1 MTRIEFHN
9 KAHYILAILIA
20 FTLPFGKFTPI
31 LIGLLLINWL
41 TEGDF
46 PTKLK
51 TVFNNKFARVFILFY
66 IIHIIGL
73 LYTNNMSSGLFDLE
87 VKLSILIFP
96 LVISSKPFSKREIS
110 NIFLAL
116 IIGLL
121 YAAVYMLSRSVSLYF
136 MNNENT
142 FFYKNFS
149 VLIHSSYLAMYYNVA
164 IVWLIINIFQKDIET
179 KYFSNFIS
187 MLLITAF
194 SIVIILLAAKS
205 GIVSLV
211 LIYFVI
217 IFYLLFFKKKYV
229 VGFVGIIFIVFSL
242 FLVNLFAPKVI
253 TRIDSFVDAI
263 TTKSKNET
271 TESTSVRLLIWE
283 SSNQVIKN
291 NFILGVGTGDSKDM
305 LVKEY
310 EKQNITNALENK
322 FNSHNEFYQVFVTLG
337 VVGFILL
344 CIIIFFPLIDAF
356 RTNNYLYAAFLLI
369 IIFNFISESMLETQA
384 GVMFYA
390 FFNSILCFRT
400 SE

>member
-1 MTRIEFHN
+1 MARIEIHN

-41 TEGDF
+41 IEGDLQ
-46 PTKLK
+46 TKLK

-187 MLLITAF
+187 MLLITVF

-291 NFILGVGTGDSKDM
+291 NFLIGVG
-305 LVKEY
+305 
-310 EKQNITNALENK
+310 
-322 FNSHNEFYQVFVTLG
+322 
-337 VVGFILL
+337 
-344 CIIIFFPLIDAF
+344 
-356 RTNNYLYAAFLLI
+356 
-369 IIFNFISESMLETQA
+369 
-384 GVMFYA
+384 
-390 FFNSILCFRT
+390 
-400 SE
+400 